1 LITAG
6 IQGGMDGLA
15 GLAAWR
21 YVRVLQMSNVT
32 DEIRW
37 LFIIEGGIT
46 ILAAGMSLFIL
57 PDYPHS

>member
-1 LITAG
+1 
-6 IQGGMDGLA
+6 MDGLA

-37 LFIIEGGIT
+37 LFILEGGIT